1 MKKGRKPFSIELL
14 VERGRFPSD
23 WKEKLLEIGRNGGN
37 QTDMLLLLNVSRGTL
52 YRLME
57 RSPDFL
63 NTVNRAME
71 YSEQWWYNIA
81 KMEWIRGNSKSINSN
96 HWSLIMRNQFGDRWS
111 DRKEHDITSK
121 GEKINNDNTINVEI
135 IKPDKDDEDA
145 DNSE

>member
-1 MKKGRKPFSIELL
+1 MKRGRKPFSIELL
-14 VERGRFPSD
+14 VERGRFPTD
-23 WKEKLLEIGRNGGN
+23 WKKKLLEIGMNGGN
-37 QTDMLLLLNVSRGTL
+37 QTDMILLLNVSRGTF

-57 RSPDFL
+57 RSSDFL

-81 KMEWIRGNSKSINSN
+81 KTEWIKGNSKSINSN

-121 GEKINNDNTINVEI
+121 GEKINNDNNINVEI
-135 IKPDKDDEDA
+135 IRTKDDEDK
-145 DNSE
+145 DNNN